1 MEIPAFDF
9 TVRGIMARSILLLAI
24 ALVLLATCAAASSI
38 VQNGGFTSGFLDW
51 TVDTCSVGCSYPGWS
66 VVTGSNPPSGSGT
79 TDAAST
85 GCTFSGCSNPTTG
98 DTISQTLTTVA
109 GQAYTL
115 TFYYDPGSHAGG
127 VEGMTTELGV
137 YWSGTSVDTI
147 TGAAVGTWNEYTV
160 TGLTASSVST
170 ALEFTGQAAE
180 SYLYLTDISVTP
192 EADPP
197 ADPPVPE
204 PASLTLFGGGLLGM
218 GAIGIVRRRRKF

>member
-127 VEGMTTELGV
+127 VEGMTTDLDV

-192 EADPP
+192 DADPP

-204 PASLTLFGGGLLGM
+204 PASLTLFGGGLLAFGV
-218 GAIGIVRRRRKF
+218 IGILRRQRKA

>member
-1 MEIPAFDF
+1 MEVPAFNL

-51 TVDTCSVGCSYPGWS
+51 TVDTCSTGCSYPGWS

-127 VEGMTTELGV
+127 LEGMTTKLDV

-192 EADPP
+192 DADPP

>member
-1 MEIPAFDF
+1 
-9 TVRGIMARSILLLAI
+9 MARSILLLAI

-127 VEGMTTELGV
+127 VEGMTTDLDV

-160 TGLTASSVST
+160 TGLTASSIST

-192 EADPP
+192 DADPP